1 MSVFTPVTTDD
12 LRSFLANYSLGELC
26 TLSGIQAGVE
36 NSNFLV
42 QTTQGQYILTLFEQ
56 HDAATLPY
64 FLQLMQFFAQAG
76 IPTAHPIPDR
86 QGQLLRQL
94 NARPAAVIEHLA
106 GETLTQA
113 NQPNVAQCTVIG
125 QTLARIHCIGQ
136 DFPYERPPDRGHH
149 WRMHTAQRLLPALN
163 SEQQAL
169 LRNEIKQQQQIPFS
183 TLPAGVIHADLFCD
197 NVLFVGD
204 QLQGVIDWYYACN
217 DCWLYDLAVVVN
229 DWCCHPNGALDEQ
242 RLRPLLQAY
251 HQERPLQALECT
263 HWAGML
269 RAAALRFWLSR
280 LQDKLEP
287 REGAMILQKDPDEFR
302 LRLQQR
308 QTETTLIRACWPDTL

>member
-1 MSVFTPVTTDD
+1 MSVFTPVSADD
-12 LRSFLANYSLGELC
+12 LRSFLEDYALGDLC
-26 TLSGIQAGVE
+26 TLTGIQAGVE
-36 NSNFLV
+36 NSNFAV

-76 IPTAHPIPDR
+76 IPTAHPIPDCH
-86 QGQLLRQL
+86 GQLLRQL
-94 NARPAAVIEHLA
+94 NTRPAALIEYLP
-106 GETLTQA
+106 GKTLTQ
-113 NQPNVAQCTVIG
+113 PNITQCTVIG
-125 QTLARIHCIGQ
+125 KTLARIHCVGQ
-136 DFPYERPPDRGHH
+136 DFPYTRPPDRGHA
-149 WRMHTAQRLLPALN
+149 WRMHTAQRLLPAL
-163 SEQQAL
+163 SRDQQVLLQAETAL
-169 LRNEIKQQQQIPFS
+169 QQTVPFNK
-183 TLPAGVIHADLFCD
+183 LPNGVIHADLFCD
-197 NVLFVGD
+197 NVLFVDD

-229 DWCCHPNGALDEQ
+229 DWCCLPDGQLDEQ
-242 RLRPLLQAY
+242 RLWPLLQAY
-251 HQERPLQALECT
+251 HQERPLSALEHT
-263 HWAGML
+263 YWPSML

-308 QTETTLIRACWPDTL
+308 QMETKLIRACWPSAL